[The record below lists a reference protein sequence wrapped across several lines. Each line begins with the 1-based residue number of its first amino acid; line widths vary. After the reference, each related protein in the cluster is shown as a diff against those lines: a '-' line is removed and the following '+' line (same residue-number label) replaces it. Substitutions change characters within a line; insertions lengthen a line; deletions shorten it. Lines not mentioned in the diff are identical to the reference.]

1 MGGLTVND
9 LKREIAIIKRD
20 LPTFEEYKAERKSAG
35 DKAGAYYWQTK
46 IEESKKRLKEVE
58 DFIAMHSAKR
68 KKPSPAKRKKPSP
81 AKKKV

>member
-1 MGGLTVND
+1 MGGLSVKD

-46 IEESKKRLKEVE
+46 IEESNKRLKEVE
-58 DFIAMHSAKR
+58 DFIAMYSAKM
-68 KKPSPAKRKKPSP
+68 KKPSP
-81 AKKKV
+81 AKKRVSKT